1 MTTVTARTERTSRQP
16 TRAAARRR
24 ALRASTATT
33 PPSSPPAASTTAS
46 ATAARARTST
56 GAGSSSRESIRIGR
70 TSWDSTCLRVRT
82 TADGGLTFRGFDCVL
97 QDSLVLIEACS
108 VLLTCLTREKSSP
121 RVYIHPV
128 IIVFCSWSSCFC
140 FVLICVTGLLTT
152 GAFLSSFRIFIW
164 FCICTNIFRNSI
176 RIRVKMSEKS
186 LMVESKE
193 DEAERLHFQ
202 KVTLLQVP

>member
-1 MTTVTARTERTSRQP
+1 MWVIFALLDPDPDSEATDPIESGSNLDQDPDPQP
-16 TRAAARRR
+16 
-24 ALRASTATT
+24 
-33 PPSSPPAASTTAS
+33 
-46 ATAARARTST
+46 
-56 GAGSSSRESIRIGR
+56 
-70 TSWDSTCLRVRT
+70 W
-82 TADGGLTFRGFDCVL
+82 
-97 QDSLVLIEACS
+97 LIEVCS
-108 VLLTCLTREKSSP
+108 VLLTSVTCLTRAKSSL

-128 IIVFCSWSSCFC
+128 NFVFCSLGSCFC

-152 GAFLSSFRIFIW
+152 GAFLPSFHIFIW

-202 KVTLLQVP
+202 KVTLLQVASITNMVQFLLVFRIRRINIGPPRSGLYP